1 MTAPDRTPGSP
12 DHQKQPESGERSGW
26 WVALLAIPVLCCA
39 GPALLAAI
47 GVGSVS
53 VLAGGLT
60 GATGLIVI
68 GLLAVGVAIALA
80 WRRSRH

>member
-1 MTAPDRTPGSP
+1 MTGPDPAPGQPGTPP
-12 DHQKQPESGERSGW
+12 TAERKGW
-26 WVALLAIPVLCCA
+26 WVALLAVPILCCA